1 MKNPYSDS
9 LNGLRLDNPVS
20 AFFNFCIEREKIRH
34 LRESGAPYPWTKDP
48 IFKKGRF
55 LNVFREDD
63 RVSKSIIS
71 FAQDCDDLPTLI
83 NALFFSRW
91 CNKQQVLDE
100 LDINM
105 LLEPSLIIKKLKYF
119 DQWSNVNAYPV
130 ENINWKKKNYSRFD
144 AATNLFPKIKN
155 EITEIIINSEKDVI
169 KATNAINARF
179 KMKNNF
185 PIFMAIMD
193 IAWFRPDVIDPKS
206 DVPTGIGAVPF
217 LDLLQEYLGLK
228 NHQETCKKMIQL
240 QNEYWP
246 EAKRKFQ
253 PIDIEYLSCENRKY
267 YSYVNDTKKFEGKNL
282 FIPLEKV

>member
-1 MKNPYSDS
+1 MKNPYADS
-9 LNGLRLDNPVS
+9 LNGLRLDNPVL

-48 IFKKGRF
+48 ILKKGRF

-105 LLEPSLIIKKLKYF
+105 LLEPSLIVKKLKYF
-119 DQWSNVNAYPV
+119 DKWSNVNAYPV